1 MGMLHVGAHLRQALK
16 NRQNSNRL
24 RHGRKFSKISK
35 DLAKHTHGGKK
46 KNQGV
51 FKGMVKI

>member
-46 KNQGV
+46 KT
-51 FKGMVKI
+51 KAYLKEW